1 MLLKPRQSVPQ
12 LAATMVLALL
22 LANPTAAAP
31 AATYGRDFVRLDRQW
46 PDEVPV
52 VPAVKPPPRLGQAAV
67 VAAQRERLLLLEQE
81 QGPYAPSLAEPL
93 MDMGRYLQENGDPA
107 QARLLYQRALHVLRV
122 NEGLYSENQMPL
134 LRSLFAVHRSLGDW
148 QALDGRYDYFF
159 RLATTSGQLD
169 GETAMEY
176 FRWQREALRRQLD
189 SSDYRRLLSLYEA
202 NEQLLATADP
212 ALDSAGYWKLVSS
225 QLRNLYLVQ
234 ALVSPRTVTTTR
246 GFTSPA
252 PLRSEPLQ
260 EMDVHEQRLTNVQ
273 RSAVSRGT
281 ALLSDFID
289 SAGLRDEQLRAQALL
304 ALADWHQ
311 WNGVRGGAGKDYRQV
326 IGHLQATG
334 QEHLLGEWFGSPVE
348 LPDNGAFSRDP
359 GEGGVPVSVRFTVSE
374 AGRPRDIEATAA
386 DESQKGFAMRLY
398 RSLLATRFRPRFEDG
413 VAVAT
418 IDLERDYRYLDP
430 EAIRRFRSP

>member
-1 MLLKPRQSVPQ
+1 
-12 LAATMVLALL
+12 MVLALL
-22 LANPTAAAP
+22 LANLTAAAP
-31 AATYGRDFVRLDRQW
+31 AGTYGRDFVRLDRQW

-52 VPAVKPPPRLGQAAV
+52 VPVVKSPQLGQAAV

-93 MDMGRYLQENGDPA
+93 MDMGRYLQEHGDSA
-107 QARLLYQRALHVLRV
+107 QARLLYQRALHVLRI

-134 LRSLFAVHRSLGDW
+134 LRSMFAVHRSLGDW

-159 RLATTSGQLD
+159 RLVATSDQLD
-169 GETAMEY
+169 AETGVEY

-189 SSDYRRLLSLYEA
+189 SSEYRRLLGLYEA
-202 NEQLLATADP
+202 NEQLLAAADP
-212 ALDSAGYWKLVSS
+212 ALDSVGYWKLVQS
-225 QLRNLYLVQ
+225 QMRNLYLVQ
-234 ALVSPRTVTTTR
+234 ATVSPRTVTETR
-246 GFTSPA
+246 GFSSAAAFRT
-252 PLRSEPLQ
+252 EPLQ
-260 EMDVHEQRLTNVQ
+260 EMDVYEQRLANVQ

-289 SAGLRDEQLRAQALL
+289 SVGLRDEQLRAQALL
-304 ALADWHQ
+304 ELADWHQ
-311 WNGVRGGAGKDYRQV
+311 WNDVRGGAGKDYRQV
-326 IGHLQATG
+326 IDHLQATG
-334 QEHLLGEWFGSPVE
+334 QEHLLAEWFGSPVE
-348 LPDNGAFSRDP
+348 LPDNGVFSRDP

-386 DESQKGFAMRLY
+386 DESDKGFAMRLY
-398 RSLLATRFRPRFEDG
+398 RGLLSIRFRPRFEDG

-418 IDLERDYRYLDP
+418 TDIERDYRYLDP